1 MRYLTFNGGQSIHQ
15 QLAPPP
21 DAANRREQQK
31 LADRQ
36 SKLSPE
42 EIDALLKQSE
52 EGVRYMRKNWGS
64 MWRLPRY
71 PMRLR

>member
-42 EIDALLKQSE
+42 EIDRAFEQGRR
-52 EGVRYMRKNWGS
+52 GVEYMRENWGS
-64 MWRLPRY
+64 MFRLPRY
-71 PMRLR
+71 PTRLR